1 MKHVLKRLAEIVID
15 TQLASRELVLR
26 AARAAE
32 RERVPLVAA
41 LVQREG
47 VDELAVVAAIRKQ
60 VRVPLADPGVV
71 EADPEAIRE
80 LPRAVAHRL
89 RVMPLSISPYE
100 LETRVMRLAMADPT
114 DTMAIAEVEHV
125 TGCRVEG
132 HLMPLSAIEEL
143 IENSYRSFVTE
154 VMRREPRVASATDAV
169 TDVTTDAAIDAATD
183 AATDAAAEIPDQAL
197 IAQDTHRTEVPRSAL
212 EVTGGAPQP
221 STVPF
226 HRVVDEASFEL
237 RYRALLSLLIDKGVI
252 AESEY
257 EDRIRLLMKRHT
269 DES

>member
-1 MKHVLKRLAEIVID
+1 MLKRLAEIVID

-47 VDELAVVAAIRKQ
+47 VDELALVAVIRKQ

-100 LETRVMRLAMADPT
+100 LGTRVMQLAMADPT

-154 VMRREPRVASATDAV
+154 VMRREPRVASEPDAM
-169 TDVTTDAAIDAATD
+169 A
-183 AATDAAAEIPDQAL
+183 DAAAEVPDQPL
-197 IAQDTHRTEVPRSAL
+197 TAQDTHRTEVPRSAL
-212 EVTGGAPQP
+212 EAPGGAPQP

-252 AESEY
+252 VESEY

>member
-1 MKHVLKRLAEIVID
+1 MKLVLKRLAEIVID

-47 VDELAVVAAIRKQ
+47 VDELALVAAIRKQ
-60 VRVPLADPGVV
+60 VRVPLADPGLV

-100 LETRVMRLAMADPT
+100 LEARVMKLAMADPT

-132 HLMPLSAIEEL
+132 HLMPLSTIEEL
-143 IENSYRSFVTE
+143 IANSYRSFVTE
-154 VMRREPRVASATDAV
+154 VMRREPCVASATDA
-169 TDVTTDAAIDAATD
+169 TT
-183 AATDAAAEIPDQAL
+183 EIPDQAL
-197 IAQDTHRTEVPRSAL
+197 TAQDTHRTEVPRSAL
-212 EVTGGAPQP
+212 KAAGGAPQP

-257 EDRIRLLMKRHT
+257 EDRIRLLMKRHI